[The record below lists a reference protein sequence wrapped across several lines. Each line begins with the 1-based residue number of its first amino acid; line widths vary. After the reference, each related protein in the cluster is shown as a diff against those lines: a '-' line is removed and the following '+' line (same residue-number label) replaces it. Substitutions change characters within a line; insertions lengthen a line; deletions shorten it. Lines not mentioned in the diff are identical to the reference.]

1 LQQAKPANYTYSFR
15 ERKSLNGKSPY
26 AAHASED
33 EDSVD
38 LTYSADEEEYDDVS
52 DDDEEGMLIPE
63 VQDLNVSKVNSA
75 LFFNF
80 LRVQSKHILGY
91 SFEERQ

>member
-1 LQQAKPANYTYSFR
+1 M
-15 ERKSLNGKSPY
+15 
-26 AAHASED
+26 
-33 EDSVD
+33 D

-63 VQDLNVSKVNSA
+63 VQDLNVSKDNSA

>member
-1 LQQAKPANYTYSFR
+1 M
-15 ERKSLNGKSPY
+15 
-26 AAHASED
+26 
-33 EDSVD
+33 D

-52 DDDEEGMLIPE
+52 DDDDEEVMLIPE
-63 VQDLNVSKVNSA
+63 VQDLNVSKDISA
-75 LFFNF
+75 LFFNL